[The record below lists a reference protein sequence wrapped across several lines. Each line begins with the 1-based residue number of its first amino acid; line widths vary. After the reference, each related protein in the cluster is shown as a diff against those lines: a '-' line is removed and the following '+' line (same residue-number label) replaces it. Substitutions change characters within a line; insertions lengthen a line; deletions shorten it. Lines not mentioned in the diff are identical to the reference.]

1 MRSVT
6 PLRELSTD
14 PRPSL
19 TEARYGEGMSR
30 HSSDFAG
37 TPAATEE
44 ENALL
49 RAALAEAQ
57 QRIAALEAKAEVDAV
72 TPLPGAGRF
81 RTELERVVG
90 LCARHGTPAAVVGLA
105 IPNLVSIR
113 EAHGHFAAD
122 AALVHVAR
130 LLCGLIRTTDILAR
144 TGEAEFGL
152 ILDHLD
158 LDSAIDAAERLGRC
172 VEQNPLDLGHV
183 KVPLKAAVAVTGVL
197 AGDKAEDV
205 LGRAERNLARAG

>member
-1 MRSVT
+1 MSKHASEFSGLPV
-6 PLRELSTD
+6 
-14 PRPSL
+14 
-19 TEARYGEGMSR
+19 EAA
-30 HSSDFAG
+30 D
-37 TPAATEE
+37 

-57 QRIAALEAKAEVDAV
+57 QRIAALEAKADLDGV

-90 LCARHGTPAAVVGLA
+90 LAHRHGTPAAVVGIGLTNLA
-105 IPNLVSIR
+105 ALR
-113 EAHGHFAAD
+113 EAHGHFAGD

-130 LLCGLIRTTDILAR
+130 LLCGLIRSTDILAR
-144 TGEAEFGL
+144 TGDGEFGL

-172 VEQNPLDLGHV
+172 IADHPVDLGHV
-183 KVPLKAAVAVTGVL
+183 QVPLTAAVATTGVL
-197 AGDKAEDV
+197 AGDTA
-205 LGRAERNLARAG
+205 N

>member
-1 MRSVT
+1 
-6 PLRELSTD
+6 
-14 PRPSL
+14 
-19 TEARYGEGMSR
+19 MSR
-30 HSSDFAG
+30 HSSEFAG
-37 TPAATEE
+37 TPVETED

-57 QRIAALEAKAEVDAV
+57 QRIATLEAQAEVDGV

-90 LCARHGTPAAVVGLA
+90 LSERHGTPAVVVGIALKGLDA
-105 IPNLVSIR
+105 MG
-113 EAHGHFAAD
+113 EDHGHFAAD

-130 LLCGLIRTTDILAR
+130 LLCGLIRTTDVLAR
-144 TGEAEFGL
+144 TGPAEFGL

-158 LDSAIDAAERLGRC
+158 LDSAIDAGERLGRC
-172 VEQNPLDLGHV
+172 IEASPLDLGHIQL
-183 KVPLKAAVAVTGVL
+183 PLHAAVVTTGIL

-205 LGRAERNLARAG
+205 LERCRRSLARAAG

>member
-1 MRSVT
+1 
-6 PLRELSTD
+6 
-14 PRPSL
+14 
-19 TEARYGEGMSR
+19 MSK

-37 TPAATEE
+37 VPVEASDEA
-44 ENALL
+44 ALL
-49 RAALAEAQ
+49 RAALAQAQ
-57 QRIAALEAKAEVDAV
+57 QRIRDLEAKAEVDGV

-90 LCARHGTPAAVVGLA
+90 LCERHGTPAAVVGLA
-105 IPNLVSIR
+105 LTNLAEVR
-113 EAHGHFAAD
+113 EHHGHFAGD

-130 LLCGLIRTTDILAR
+130 LLCGLIRSTDILAR

-172 VEQNPLDLGHV
+172 IADHPLDLGHV
-183 KVPLKAAVAVTGVL
+183 EVPLAVAVATTGIL
-197 AGDKAEDV
+197 AGDKLDDV
-205 LGRAERNLARAG
+205 LDRARRNLDRACI

>member
-1 MRSVT
+1 
-6 PLRELSTD
+6 
-14 PRPSL
+14 
-19 TEARYGEGMSR
+19 MSK
-30 HSSDFAG
+30 HSSEFSG
-37 TPAATEE
+37 LPADAAD
-44 ENALL
+44 ENTLL

-57 QRIAALEAKAEVDAV
+57 QRIAALEAKAEVDSV

-90 LCARHGTPAAVVGLA
+90 LCARHGTPAAVVGLSLRNVA
-105 IPNLVSIR
+105 AVR

-144 TGEAEFGL
+144 TGTAEFGL

-172 VEQNPLDLGHV
+172 IAQNPLDLGHV
-183 KVPLKAAVAVTGVL
+183 QVPLEAAVAVTGIL
-197 AGDKAEDV
+197 AGDNVEDV
-205 LGRAERNLARAG
+205 LARAERSLERAAS